1 MVSHEV
7 FNPAMDKQ
15 RVKSKANYNP
25 KTALSAYSPTTHSQI
40 EKNGHYVYNGTIISS
55 FMQWVKPN
63 RLIVKIF
70 KVITTWDSNAVSSAC
85 LT

>member
-1 MVSHEV
+1 MKYSTQQWIS
-7 FNPAMDKQ
+7 NGL
-15 RVKSKANYNP
+15 KAKLITTP
-25 KTALSAYSPTTHSQI
+25 KTALSAYLFTTHSQI
-40 EKNGHYVYNGTIISS
+40 EKNGHYVYNGAIISS

>member
-1 MVSHEV
+1 MCKCDPNLNQKPVLWLHL
-7 FNPAMDKQ
+7 PA
-15 RVKSKANYNP
+15 A
-25 KTALSAYSPTTHSQI
+25 HSQI
-40 EKNGHYVYNGTIISS
+40 EKNGHYVYNGAIISS